1 MQCGAVGWCSS
12 AEMVLLHMLQDVPM
26 LDASDFDTGDEEEE
40 EVAQYEAWRVREL
53 QRIAR
58 DR

>member
-1 MQCGAVGWCSS
+1 
-12 AEMVLLHMLQDVPM
+12 MVLLHMLQDVPM